1 MIIQVNNLSKQYL
14 EGDVILKNI
23 NLGIEKGEVVSIIGP
38 SGGGKST
45 LLRCLIGL
53 EEIDS
58 GDVKVPD
65 KKKMG
70 MVFQSFNLFPH
81 KTAIQNIME
90 SLIVVDK
97 MDKSEAKKIAYDLL
111 EKVGLKDR
119 ADFYPKA
126 LSGGQKQRVSI
137 GRALANNPDILLSDE
152 ATSALDPKTTN
163 SILELIKNIQQ
174 KFGLTVV
181 MITHQMEV
189 IRDICNRVA
198 VMSDGE
204 IVETGGVH
212 HIFSNP
218 KAEITKELISYL
230 PSTEERG
237 VEIMKT
243 KGKYIVKLKFLGT
256 IAEEPIIS
264 QALRK
269 FDIDFSII
277 GGSIDHLS
285 TMKVGHLFIELSG
298 EIKQQQEAIEWF
310 NESGVMVE
318 VIYNGI

>member
-23 NLGIEKGEVVSIIGP
+23 NLDVEKGEVISIIGP

-58 GDVKVPD
+58 GNIKVPD

-90 SLIVVDK
+90 SLIIVDK

-126 LSGGQKQRVSI
+126 LSGGQKQRVAI
-137 GRALANNPDILLSDE
+137 ARALARNPEVLLFDE
-152 ATSALDPKTTN
+152 PTSALDPDMVKEVLN
-163 SILELIKNIQQ
+163 VIEQLRESSNI
-174 KFGLTVV
+174 T
-181 MITHQMEV
+181 MV
-189 IRDICNRVA
+189 IV
-198 VMSDGE
+198 SHE
-204 IVETGGVH
+204 
-212 HIFSNP
+212 
-218 KAEITKELISYL
+218 
-230 PSTEERG
+230 
-237 VEIMKT
+237 
-243 KGKYIVKLKFLGT
+243 
-256 IAEEPIIS
+256 
-264 QALRK
+264 
-269 FDIDFSII
+269 IDFVNQISDRII
-277 GGSIDHLS
+277 VMEDGN
-285 TMKVGHLFIELSG
+285 
-298 EIKQQQEAIEWF
+298 IKDIIVNKKKRQVF
-310 NESGVMVE
+310 
-318 VIYNGI
+318 